1 VRIRLNRHLETAR
14 SSLFLVPMLSVAT
27 AVLLGEVGLA
37 FDRRLEN
44 SAALPMVFTSTVS
57 SARAVLTT
65 VAAATI
71 SFAGVAFSV
80 SLLVI
85 QLGSSQYS
93 PRVVHTLF
101 RDPFNK
107 RVMGIVVGTF
117 TYSLIVLRSVRSP
130 FEDGG
135 DPVIPN
141 LSVAGA
147 VVFGVAAILAVVAF
161 INHSAHSMDISEIL
175 RRVAR
180 ESIDS
185 TSSDWSPDAK
195 VNASESRVPA
205 VGSTSVVIRF
215 DRAGWV
221 QQVDLDAAVHCAD
234 PGGTVA
240 LHTASGRYA
249 VEGTPIC
256 TISPAPTDSDSA
268 VERGRAAVGLGATRT
283 MQQDPSYGLRQL
295 ADVALKALSP
305 GINDPTTAQDAIFH
319 STSVLAH
326 LLHRSP
332 PPGVID
338 GPNGRQLQ
346 LEQQPTHD
354 DLVRLT
360 FDEVRRAARTQ
371 PLVCVYLLE
380 SLELLHESLSH
391 AGLTDRL
398 AVLEQEAQLV
408 VAGCAASTELLRVD
422 VAVVEE
428 AYRMRF
434 GPPSRGG

>member
-1 VRIRLNRHLETAR
+1 MRIRVNRYLETAR
-14 SSLFLVPMLSVAT
+14 SSLFLVPTLSVVV
-27 AVLLGEVGLA
+27 AVVLGELA
-37 FDRRLEN
+37 LGIDRRLDG
-44 SAALPMVFTSTVS
+44 SASLPAVFTSTVN

-80 SLLVI
+80 SLLII

-130 FEDGG
+130 FEEGG

-141 LSVAGA
+141 LSVVAA
-147 VVFGVAAILAVVAF
+147 VVLGVVAILAVVSF

-175 RRVAR
+175 QRVAR

-185 TSSDWSPDAK
+185 VGDHWSPDP
-195 VNASESRVPA
+195 RVSVPTLRTPPA
-205 VGSTSVVIRF
+205 GSTMTVVRF

-221 QQVDLDAAVHCAD
+221 QQIDLDELVRSAGAE
-234 PGGTVA
+234 GTVR
-240 LHTASGRYA
+240 LHTAPGRYA

-256 TISPAPTDSDSA
+256 TITPAPGDADDEA
-268 VERGRAAVGLGATRT
+268 IARARAAVGIGSTRT

-295 ADVALKALSP
+295 ADVALRALSP

-319 STSVLAH
+319 STSVLAN

-332 PPGVID
+332 PPDVID
-338 GPNGRQLQ
+338 GSDGRQLQ
-346 LEQQPTHD
+346 MEQQPTHD
-354 DLVRLT
+354 QLVRLT
-360 FDEVRRAARTQ
+360 FDEVRRAARSQ

-398 AVLEQEAQLV
+398 SVLEQQAELV
-408 VAGCAASTELLRVD
+408 VAGCTSSTALLRSD

-428 AYRMRF
+428 AYRRRF
-434 GPPSRGG
+434 GRET